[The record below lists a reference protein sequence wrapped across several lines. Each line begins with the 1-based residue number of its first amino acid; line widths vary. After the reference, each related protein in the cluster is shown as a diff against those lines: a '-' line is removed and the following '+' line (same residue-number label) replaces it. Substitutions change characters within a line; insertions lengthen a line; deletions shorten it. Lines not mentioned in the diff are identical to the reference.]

1 MFRFESWPVLFLLIP
16 AALLA
21 LLLIKRNRTGREGIR
36 FSAFLMDMVPVSPRE
51 RIFRIVKW
59 FPLLALILMIFALAR
74 PQLGKQYEKQNV
86 KGIDIVLCLDISSS
100 MKAMDLKPNRFQVA
114 KETLLNFVDGRPYD
128 RMAYIPFAAYA
139 ITRCPLT
146 TDHRMLKQLIADTK
160 IGSIEDGTAIGMA
173 IATAVNRLR
182 KSKAKSKVII
192 LATDGMNNRGSI
204 DPRSAADLA
213 EAMGIR
219 IYAVGVGTTGYAEM
233 PQPGPFGTVRT
244 VQVPV
249 QIDEDMLKDITSKT
263 GGAYFRATNAEK
275 LKAIYNI
282 IDKMEKT
289 KIEVKKFALWRDAY
303 GNILWAALGLL
314 LAFFFVREILL
325 RVKQ

>member
-16 AALLA
+16 VFFLA
-21 LLLIKRNRTGREGIR
+21 WLFRRRSRQPGEGVY
-36 FSAFLMDMVPVSPRE
+36 FSAFLLNMLPSSPRE
-51 RIFRIVKW
+51 WLYRVVRWLPIA
-59 FPLLALILMIFALAR
+59 ALILMVLALAR
-74 PQLGKQYEKQNV
+74 PQLGKMYEKQDV

-114 KETLLNFVDGRPYD
+114 KETLLHFVDGRPHD
-128 RMAYIPFAAYA
+128 RMAYIPFSAYA

-160 IGSIEDGTAIGMA
+160 LGSIEDGTAIGMA

-192 LATDGMNNRGSI
+192 LATDGMNNRGNI
-204 DPRSAADLA
+204 DPRSAAELA
-213 EAMGIR
+213 ETFGIR

-233 PQPGPFGTVRT
+233 PQPGPFGTIRT
-244 VQVPV
+244 VKVPV
-249 QIDEDMLKDITSKT
+249 QIDEDMLKEITAKT

-275 LKAIYNI
+275 LKAIYSI
-282 IDKMEKT
+282 INKMEKT
-289 KIEVKKFALWRDAY
+289 KIEVKKFALWRDVY
-303 GNILWAALGLL
+303 RPILWSVIVLL
-314 LAFFFVREILL
+314 FGFFCVREIIL
-325 RVKQ
+325 RVMQ